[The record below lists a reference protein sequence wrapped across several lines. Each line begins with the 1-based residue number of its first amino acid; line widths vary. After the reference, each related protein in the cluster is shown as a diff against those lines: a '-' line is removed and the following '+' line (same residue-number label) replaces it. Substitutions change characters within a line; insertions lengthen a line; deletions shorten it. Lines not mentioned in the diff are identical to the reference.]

1 MTADTSTHR
10 PTTSDGVIAARTRR
24 APVTIR
30 LSGRGLATLDERA
43 ARDHRSRSDM
53 ARLLLAYA
61 TQHMPDGWR
70 PPRTGGRS

>member
-1 MTADTSTHR
+1 MATRDVGQR
-10 PTTSDGVIAARTRR
+10 PTTSDGVVAPRTRR

-30 LSGRGLATLDERA
+30 LTARGLATLDERA
-43 ARDHRSRSDM
+43 ARDHRTRSDM

-70 PPRTGGRS
+70 PSRGGRS